1 MIESIMYFG
10 MGFFLAAFSVLVVV
24 PLVHSRAVRL
34 ITRRL
39 EGTIPSSIAEIQ
51 ADRDLLRAE
60 FAVSMR
66 RLELNVEQLRTKS
79 ASQLAELGRKGDAIN
94 RAKIELGALRDQ
106 MRATEEEFAV
116 KAAAVQQAER
126 ALSDKESEL
135 ARLMGQLS
143 EQSTLADAQ
152 KTEIIALKMHVEAL
166 KTPLGEASNEL
177 KAVERRSDVERALSD
192 KESELTNLMS
202 QLNERSTLADAQKI

>member
-10 MGFFLAAFSVLVVV
+10 MGFFLAALSVLVVV
-24 PLVHSRAVRL
+24 PLVHGRAVRL

-39 EGTIPSSIAEIQ
+39 EGTMPSSMAEIQ
-51 ADRDLLRAE
+51 ADKDLLRAE

-79 ASQLAELGRKGDAIN
+79 AGQLAELGRKSDAIN
-94 RAKIELGALRDQ
+94 RLKIELGALRNQ

-116 KAAAVQQAER
+116 KAAAVQQVER

-135 ARLMGQLS
+135 ARLMGQLN

-152 KTEIIALKMHVEAL
+152 KIEIIALKMQVEAL
-166 KTPLGEASNEL
+166 K
-177 KAVERRSDVERALSD
+177 
-192 KESELTNLMS
+192 
-202 QLNERSTLADAQKI
+202 